1 MKQLLNNID
10 LKKSV
15 FVPGILLFVI
25 LFLLNSISQNWFH
38 RWDLTDNDMYS
49 LSSSSESVVKQVD
62 DLLTMKV
69 YFSDDLPGEYA
80 NNRRYL
86 QDILEEYEAL
96 GDGNIRF
103 EFFRPEDD
111 EDIEQEAQKAGIM
124 PVQMQVVE
132 NDKMEVKRVLMGM
145 IIQYEDKKEV
155 LPVIQTTTG
164 LEYEI
169 TSKIKKLVETNKPTV
184 GIAQIEGQTA
194 QFQNIQNLLGQRY
207 MVQPVNLSDAVPA
220 EVTALLMGGVSD
232 SLSGDEYQHLSD
244 YLNRGGNLFLTQNR
258 VKANLQI
265 QQAFPIQSN
274 IFDLVD
280 DYGFAIAEN
289 LVTDKICG
297 RVNVQQQMGP
307 IRMNVPME
315 YPLLPVVRSFNNNE
329 PIVAGLEQI
338 QLVFASEIKQDS
350 ASIGNVNFVPLLF
363 SSDQSGEMRGQFN
376 LNPDPNQNPFI
387 RMFNQSDKVLSARS
401 EKVDENGVLSQVILV
416 GDSDFMADQG
426 GGRSPENHIF
436 IMNSVDYLIGDR
448 DLIALR
454 SREITSRPL
463 EDVSDEAKRTW
474 KWINIVMPSFLIV
487 GFGLIR
493 MRSQKR
499 RSSVLEEL
507 YG

>member
-1 MKQLLNNID
+1 MKQFLNNID
-10 LKKSV
+10 FKRSV
-15 FVPGILLFVI
+15 FIPGILLFVV
-25 LFLLNSISQNWFH
+25 LFLLNSISRNHFF
-38 RWDLTDNDMYS
+38 RWDLTDNNMYS
-49 LSSSSESVVKQVD
+49 LSTSSESVVKQVD
-62 DLLTMKV
+62 DLLTLKV

-86 QDILEEYEAL
+86 QDILEEYEAVS
-96 GDGNIRF
+96 DGNIRF

-111 EDIEQEAQKAGIM
+111 ENIEQEAQKAGIM

-145 IIQYEDKKEV
+145 VILYEDKKEV

-169 TSKIKKLVETNKPTV
+169 TSKIKKLVDTNKPTV
-184 GIAQIEGQTA
+184 GIAQFEGQTA
-194 QFQNIQNLLGQRY
+194 QFQNIQNILGQRY
-207 MVQPVNLSDAVPA
+207 TVRTVNLTDEVPV

-232 SLSGDEYQHLSD
+232 SLSADEYQHLSD
-244 YLNRGGNLFLTQNR
+244 YLGRGGNLFLTQNR
-258 VKANLQI
+258 VKTNLQV

-274 IFDLVD
+274 IFDLVN
-280 DYGFAIAEN
+280 DYGFSIAEN

-315 YPLLPVVRSFNNNE
+315 YPLLPVIRSFNQNE
-329 PIVAGLEQI
+329 AIVSGLEQI
-338 QLVFASEIKQDS
+338 QLVFASEIMQDS
-350 ASIGNVNFVPLLF
+350 ASIGSVNFVPLF
-363 SSDQSGEMRGQFN
+363 FTSDQSGEMRGQFN
-376 LNPDPNQNPFI
+376 LNPDPNMNPFI

-401 EKVDENGVLSQVILV
+401 EKVEESGIMSQVILV
-416 GDSDFMADQG
+416 GDSEFMADQG

-448 DLIALR
+448 DLISLR

-474 KWINIVMPSFLIV
+474 KWVNIVMPSLFIV

-493 MRSQKR
+493 MRQQKR
-499 RSSVLEEL
+499 RSSILEEL
-507 YG
+507 YE

>member
-184 GIAQIEGQTA
+184 GIAQVEGQTA

-493 MRSQKR
+493 MRSQKW